1 MSLYCGIDLHSTN
14 SYIVVLDERD
24 RAVVDTR
31 VPNDLEEVLGELE
44 PIRDTLTRV
53 AIESTYNWYWLADGL
68 EDHGYSVVLV
78 NPCKA
83 KQYDG
88 IKYRDDAH
96 DARWLAH
103 MMRVGV
109 LPTGS
114 IMDRTQRAIRDLLR
128 RRMRVVQQRT
138 RNMLQLKTQI
148 ANHTGLMLSANDLKR
163 LEPGDLAGL
172 VDDPYTLRSIDSAI
186 RLMAVLETEVS
197 ELQEFV
203 VLEARKKKGF
213 ALLRSIKGVGDLLAA
228 TILYETGDIGR
239 FPKVGNYA
247 SYCRCV
253 RAEHRSN
260 DKKKGEGNRRNGNP
274 YLSWAFAQAAHFAIR
289 FQPPVRRYFNR
300 KKKATNA
307 RIAASTVSHKLARA
321 TYYILRDKVPYRSEM
336 LFGASS

>member
-203 VLEARKKKGF
+203 VLEARKKKG
-213 ALLRSIKGVGDLLAA
+213 
-228 TILYETGDIGR
+228 
-239 FPKVGNYA
+239 
-247 SYCRCV
+247 
-253 RAEHRSN
+253 
-260 DKKKGEGNRRNGNP
+260 EGNRRNGNP

-289 FQPPVRRYFNR
+289 FQPPVRRYFDR
-300 KKKATNA
+300 KTKATNA